1 HARYGPI
8 VDIAGQYS
16 GKLNNAG
23 ERITLAD
30 ATGRIILDFNFKDG
44 WRSVTDGEGFSLT
57 ATDPTNSDLSIWQEK
72 DFWHASTYAGGSPGR
87 DDSGLIPGPGAV
99 VFNELLAHS
108 HDDAS
113 DWIELHNTTDTA
125 IDIGGWFISD
135 SQEDLAKYEITAGTI
150 IGPRGYLVFYQNLQF
165 GNADN
170 PGCHEP
176 FALSENGELIY
187 VSSGQNGALTGYR
200 NVEDFGASLT
210 GESFGRHYKPSTG
223 NYNFV
228 AMSEATPGSANAA
241 PKVGPVVISEIMYNP
256 DWPLESPYT
265 DDQYEYVELQNIGDE
280 PVTLYDYDKAE
291 SWKFSDG
298 IEFTFPADPAV
309 TIAPG
314 GYLLIVKDPT
324 AFAWRYPDV
333 SADKI
338 PVMVHTRQ
346 ASPAR

>member
-1 HARYGPI
+1 
-8 VDIAGQYS
+8 
-16 GKLNNAG
+16 
-23 ERITLAD
+23 
-30 ATGRIILDFNFKDG
+30 
-44 WRSVTDGEGFSLT
+44 
-57 ATDPTNSDLSIWQEK
+57 
-72 DFWHASTYAGGSPGR
+72 
-87 DDSGLIPGPGAV
+87 
-99 VFNELLAHS
+99 
-108 HDDAS
+108 
-113 DWIELHNTTDTA
+113 
-125 IDIGGWFISD
+125 
-135 SQEDLAKYEITAGTI
+135 
-150 IGPRGYLVFYQNLQF
+150 VFYQNLQF

-338 PVMVHTRQ
+338 LGPYEGRLNDAGERLELIMPGDVDGSDKLYFVRVDRVVYSDGSHPAGIPGSVDLWPTEPDGNGQSLARKV
-346 ASPAR
+346 ATDYGNDPDNWIVAAPSPGE